1 MNNIKQH
8 CIETV
13 IAGLSSSLSGAK
25 LCLVPT
31 LETQF
36 DTHTLD
42 PPRNHRLVSAAR
54 FNVIPR

>member
-36 DTHTLD
+36 DTHTLG
-42 PPRNHRLVSAAR
+42 PSRNHRLISAAG
-54 FNVIPR
+54 FNAIPR

>member
-1 MNNIKQH
+1 MNKIKQH

-25 LCLVPT
+25 LCLVTT

-42 PPRNHRLVSAAR
+42 PPRNHRLISTAV
-54 FNVIPR
+54 FNAIPR

>member
-8 CIETV
+8 CIEPV

-42 PPRNHRLVSAAR
+42 PPHNHRLIGAAG
-54 FNVIPR
+54 FNAIPR